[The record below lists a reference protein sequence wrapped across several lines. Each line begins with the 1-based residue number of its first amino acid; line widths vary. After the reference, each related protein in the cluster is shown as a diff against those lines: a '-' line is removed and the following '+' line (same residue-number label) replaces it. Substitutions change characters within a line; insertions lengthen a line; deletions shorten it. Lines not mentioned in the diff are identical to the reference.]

1 VETPYIRSIPA
12 TRTRVAALRVQ
23 LIAAIGP
30 AASAA
35 GLIWA
40 ILQPERITLLH
51 PRGQG
56 VWWLVFEPPL
66 HVVIAGVLFAAYV
79 ARPLIADLEAADA
92 AAR

>member
-1 VETPYIRSIPA
+1 VETSYVPGIPA
-12 TRTRVAALRVQ
+12 TRGRVAALRIQ

-30 AASAA
+30 VASTA

-56 VWWLVFEPPL
+56 FWWLVFEPPI
-66 HVVIAGVLFAAYV
+66 HVVIAGVLFAAFV

>member
-12 TRTRVAALRVQ
+12 TPRVAGLRIQ

-56 VWWLVFEPPL
+56 FWWLVFEPPL
-66 HVVIAGVLFAAYV
+66 HVVIAGVLFATFV
-79 ARPLIADLEAADA
+79 ARPLITDLEAADA